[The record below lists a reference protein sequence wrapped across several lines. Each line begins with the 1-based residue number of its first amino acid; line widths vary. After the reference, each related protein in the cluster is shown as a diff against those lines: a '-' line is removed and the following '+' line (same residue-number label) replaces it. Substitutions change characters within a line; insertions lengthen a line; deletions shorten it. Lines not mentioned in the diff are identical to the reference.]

1 MLGAFYSNLLIS
13 TPISNDFQSFF
24 QILNDIVLQAIEN
37 QLLVTGIV
45 VSELTIC
52 SKPTETRMIASSTSF
67 ISSLDAER
75 SSAT

>member
-13 TPISNDFQSFF
+13 THISNNFQSFF
-24 QILNDIVLQAIEN
+24 QILDDIVLQAIAN
-37 QLLVTGIV
+37 QLLVTEIA

-52 SKPTETRMIASSTSF
+52 SKPTETRMIASSASF

-75 SSAT
+75 SSGT